1 MNNNE
6 ALKDIDEISKNENEI
21 KNNLEKS
28 TIYNGNYKKYLLLDS
43 NWYQKYKNY
52 LNDILSGQ
60 ENNNFN
66 CSEMDVKIDKKMI
79 CYLDKYYYYNSI
91 NKFVV
96 IRENYINLLYKKF
109 PSEKD
114 KIKNLKII
122 FFLH

>member
-1 MNNNE
+1 MNNNDE
-6 ALKDIDEISKNENEI
+6 LKDIDEINKNENEI

-66 CSEMDVKIDKKMI
+66 CSEMDVKIDKNMI
-79 CYLDKYYYYNSI
+79 FYLEKYYYYNSI